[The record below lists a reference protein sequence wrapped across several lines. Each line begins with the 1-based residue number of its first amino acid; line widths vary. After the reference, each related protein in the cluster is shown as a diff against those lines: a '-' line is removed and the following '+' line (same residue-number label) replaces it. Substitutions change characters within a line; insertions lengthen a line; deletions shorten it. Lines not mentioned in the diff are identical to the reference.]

1 MHRLKSN
8 RFWVSGHLCILQHG
22 VLRQPVGLGSSEGT
36 PPVAL
41 PFYGGN
47 IKVALQK
54 EINILDSDTK
64 QTEPWCQI
72 FRGALGMTRYPEL
85 ADLGKWVSG
94 TAPPTRGRGLDQA
107 HWLPSNSKS
116 PWGRGKV
123 SFQPLCPNRDPC
135 PLSLLCPPNHPL
147 SCFASWAK
155 TILNYLLCVAKL
167 HLHHHLCP
175 MKSRHAQCVFGTVK
189 NFFFSRCIL
198 EQSFMNPQQMFLSPF
213 IFLFQRNCN
222 RLCFN

>member
-41 PFYGGN
+41 PFYGEN

-64 QTEPWCQI
+64 QTEPWCLI
-72 FRGALGMTRYPEL
+72 LRGALGMTRYPEL
-85 ADLGKWVSG
+85 AGLGKWVSG
-94 TAPPTRGRGLDQA
+94 TAPPTQGRGLDQA

-116 PWGRGKV
+116 AWGRGRV
-123 SFQPLCPNRDPC
+123 SFKPPFLFMSTKPPSLLLCLMGQNNPKSPPLCCQAPSP
-135 PLSLLCPPNHPL
+135 PSLSNE
-147 SCFASWAK
+147 
-155 TILNYLLCVAKL
+155 
-167 HLHHHLCP
+167 
-175 MKSRHAQCVFGTVK
+175 
-189 NFFFSRCIL
+189 
-198 EQSFMNPQQMFLSPF
+198 EQTCSVRLQHCQE
-213 IFLFQRNCN
+213 FLF
-222 RLCFN
+222 LTLHP